1 MNTQLLEIE
10 PKELDFVFI
19 LKKPCSC
26 SVRLTNKT
34 DQHIAFKVKTTSPK
48 KYCVRPNVGIIMPK
62 ARYDFT
68 VIMQAQREAPP
79 DLICRDKFL
88 IQSTVVP
95 VGTNDEDI
103 TSATFVKD
111 SGRYIEEHK
120 LKVAFISPPHS
131 PVWSTING
139 TVNQGTDYDA
149 SIPKEPEF
157 SRFGIHA
164 PLQTVRYA
172 LSTFGQVAKVEEPK
186 MINLEDLKPT
196 KDVGLKPRKD
206 INDDLKLTK
215 YAELKLNNNFFNS
228 KELKPLKD
236 VEAKPREN
244 VLDTEEF
251 KSVKEKEFNELKD
264 GEVKTLKS
272 VEELKFAKDVEEMK
286 SKLTD
291 LESKLGEAEAT
302 ISKLTEERRLS
313 TQERKIL
320 EEELVSFLYALLRKK
335 ANIKRAK
342 VGYPLLFV
350 CMVALISVYIG
361 YLLAPLTKSKASMSD
376 LYQQMQ

>member
-1 MNTQLLEIE
+1 
-10 PKELDFVFI
+10 
-19 LKKPCSC
+19 
-26 SVRLTNKT
+26 
-34 DQHIAFKVKTTSPK
+34 
-48 KYCVRPNVGIIMPK
+48 
-62 ARYDFT
+62 
-68 VIMQAQREAPP
+68 MQAQREAPP

-88 IQSTVVP
+88 IQSTAVP

-111 SGRYIEEHK
+111 SGRSIEEHK

-139 TVNQGTDYDA
+139 TVNQGTDYVA

-157 SRFGIHA
+157 SRIGIHA
-164 PLQTVRYA
+164 PLQT
-172 LSTFGQVAKVEEPK
+172 VAKVEEPK

-215 YAELKLNNNFFNS
+215 YTELKPNNNFFNS
-228 KELKPLKD
+228 KELKPAKD

-251 KSVKEKEFNELKD
+251 KPVKEKEFNELKD
-264 GEVKTLKS
+264 GEVKILKS

-291 LESKLGEAEAT
+291 LESKLGEVRVF
-302 ISKLTEERRLS
+302 IR
-313 TQERKIL
+313 
-320 EEELVSFLYALLRKK
+320 
-335 ANIKRAK
+335 
-342 VGYPLLFV
+342 
-350 CMVALISVYIG
+350 
-361 YLLAPLTKSKASMSD
+361 
-376 LYQQMQ
+376 

>member
-10 PKELDFVFI
+10 PKELDIVFI

-34 DQHIAFKVKTTSPK
+34 DQHVAFKVKTTSPK

-62 ARYDFT
+62 ARCDFT

-157 SRFGIHA
+157 SRIGIHA
-164 PLQTVRYA
+164 PLQT
-172 LSTFGQVAKVEEPK
+172 GQVAKVEEPK

-215 YAELKLNNNFFNS
+215 YAELKPNNNFFNS
-228 KELKPLKD
+228 KELKPVKD
-236 VEAKPREN
+236 VEVKPKEN

-313 TQERKIL
+313 TQERKTL
-320 EEELVSFLYALLRKK
+320 EEELALLRKK
-335 ANIKRAK
+335 ANIKGAK

-350 CMVALISVYIG
+350 WMVALICVYIG

-376 LYQQMQ
+376 LYQQMK